1 MTLHHQRIQAFIL
14 MNAVITNEKV
24 VKTFNSWQK
33 INVDLKGLDYIGS
46 PDFEFPFGRLKVII
60 LNPEVPTSFTDYV
73 AIYFDNVAFQTDRAA
88 IANTTQP
95 LLGAT
100 IFNKNGDDIGDINK
114 SFKEKAKRQS
124 SIEVSNIKTQKIP
137 YLFNIRTELSDFVVN
152 AAGSGPGTVVVP
164 EIKGVMFPNPE
175 TFYWYRTRDN
185 YNAGAGLSN
194 FYKSLHR
201 IVSQT
206 IMNDFRDFVTRY
218 EGSFRDTQTRPLA
231 MNNRILFDWP
241 NVLSEAQP
249 AIVDKLKYNVKNAEF
264 NVSSH
269 IPNDDDDVT
278 LNFVVTTE

>member
-1 MTLHHQRIQAFIL
+1 LDFIG
-14 MNAVITNEKV
+14 AP
-24 VKTFNSWQK
+24 
-33 INVDLKGLDYIGS
+33 DYEIPLGK
-46 PDFEFPFGRLKVII
+46 LKVII

-73 AIYFDNVAFQTDRAA
+73 GLYFDNVAFQTDRAA
-88 IANTTQP
+88 IANTMM
-95 LLGAT
+95 T
-100 IFNKNGDDIGDINK
+100 ILDNPSLSVISKNGDDIGDINK
-114 SFKEKAKRQS
+114 TFKEKAKRQS

-264 NVSSH
+264 NVTSH
-269 IPNDDDDVT
+269 IPNDDDDVS